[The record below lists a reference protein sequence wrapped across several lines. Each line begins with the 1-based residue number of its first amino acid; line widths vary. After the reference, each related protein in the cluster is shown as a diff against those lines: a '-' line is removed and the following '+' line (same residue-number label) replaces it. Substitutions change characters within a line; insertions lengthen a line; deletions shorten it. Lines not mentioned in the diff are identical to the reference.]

1 MSSTEINE
9 NLQVSTTFY
18 DFQQN
23 SAVLNK
29 CKQYFSFY
37 ISIVGFTDEQ
47 FKFQSLQRNSFNA
60 QNLFQSEATLLSRN
74 KM

>member
-1 MSSTEINE
+1 MSTTDLNE

-18 DFQQN
+18 DGQQN

-37 ISIVGFTDEQ
+37 ISIVGFTDKP
-47 FKFQSLQRNSFNA
+47 FKFQSLQRISFNA
-60 QNLFQSEATLLSRN
+60 QNLFHRL
-74 KM
+74 